1 MYSLI
6 KYRQVLPV
14 FYYVSDK
21 KYIFYF
27 RSSEFSGYMNL
38 FVIITGRAPAA
49 ACRAAGR
56 MMLQMAARRLRSAA
70 SGSPAPSSSE
80 SAPPRAARHITH
92 QPSSPHAA
100 ISADVGRPCRSP
112 PPSPK
117 MGKGGSPSKYV
128 DMGVAVAIPCF
139 VCYSEFNRTRPAVC
153 AHSDIGVV
161 AECVHACAALCCAR
175 RES

>member
-1 MYSLI
+1 MGCEKSTQPGSTRYPDGLAIMNTYS
-6 KYRQVLPV
+6 
-14 FYYVSDK
+14 
-21 KYIFYF
+21 
-27 RSSEFSGYMNL
+27 
-38 FVIITGRAPAA
+38 ITGKPAGGKKPPRPTVRVPLSERADPDPA
-49 ACRAAGR
+49 CVRV
-56 MMLQMAARRLRSAA
+56 
-70 SGSPAPSSSE
+70 PAPSSSE

>member
-1 MYSLI
+1 MVKWYPGGYLLRARN
-6 KYRQVLPV
+6 YEH
-14 FYYVSDK
+14 
-21 KYIFYF
+21 IFYHGQAGWLEKSHPV
-27 RSSEFSGYMNL
+27 RVPLSE
-38 FVIITGRAPAA
+38 RADPDPA
-49 ACRAAGR
+49 CVRV
-56 MMLQMAARRLRSAA
+56 
-70 SGSPAPSSSE
+70 PAPSSSE